1 MTEDPAPSATALGA
15 ARLDNARLAAVI
27 SPLRRLLLASARSAE
42 QLPEIPDAQ
51 IEVIRAL
58 PRGVVSSPG
67 DLAQHLGLSRSTVS
81 NLLTVMEDRGL
92 IARRPSAEDGRRVEV
107 LASAQ
112 ALTLFE
118 RFDRASAAL
127 VAEATASLPIADRD
141 ALAAAVPALERL
153 LDALAATKQPTN
165 TKSPH
170 TRKEAE

>member
-1 MTEDPAPSATALGA
+1 MTIYDGASPSRNVGY
-15 ARLDNARLAAVI
+15 RGVQPSSFF
-27 SPLRRLLLASARSAE
+27 SPLRRLLLAAARSAA

-67 DLAQHLGLSRSTVS
+67 ELADRLGLSRSTVS
-81 NLLTVMEDRGL
+81 NLLTLMEDRGL
-92 IARRPSAEDGRRVEV
+92 IARRPSPGDGRRVEV

-118 RFDRASAAL
+118 RFDHASAAL
-127 VAEATASLPIADRD
+127 VAEATASLPPAEREALAAAIPALEHLRD
-141 ALAAAVPALERL
+141 ALAPPTE
-153 LDALAATKQPTN
+153 QP

-170 TRKEAE
+170 NRKEAE